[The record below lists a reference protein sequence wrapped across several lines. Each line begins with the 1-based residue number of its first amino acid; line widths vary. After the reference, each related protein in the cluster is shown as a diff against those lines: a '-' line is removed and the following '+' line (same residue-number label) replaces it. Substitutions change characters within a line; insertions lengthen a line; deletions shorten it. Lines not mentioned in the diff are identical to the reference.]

1 MRLPVSTPD
10 LVVGRLRSDIVS
22 GRLAPGEPLRQ
33 DEIARSFGVSHV
45 PVREAFLRLQAERLV
60 EIRPRRGAI
69 VAALSAAELEELNE
83 MRAALECC
91 ALRIAIP
98 KLTVGDLQ
106 KAAQALDRIDHQP
119 ERWAELNMAFHTHLY
134 AAAER
139 PRQLA
144 TILSLQR
151 SLERYVYYVYYQLK
165 MTNAFADSQREH
177 RKLLQLVERRKTD
190 EACALMNDH
199 ILEPWD
205 IVVSKLRES
214 GHA

>member
-1 MRLPVSTPD
+1 MKLPVSTPD
-10 LVVGRLRSDIVS
+10 LIARQLRGDIVS

-33 DEIARSFGVSHV
+33 DEIARSFGVSHI

-83 MRAALECC
+83 MRAALECG

-98 KLTVGDLQ
+98 KLTDTDLQ
-106 KAAQALDRIDHQP
+106 KAAQALERIDQHP
-119 ERWAELNMAFHTHLY
+119 ERWAELNTAFHTLLY
-134 AAAER
+134 APAER

-151 SLERYVYYVYYQLK
+151 SLERYVYYVYYKLK
-165 MTNAFADSQREH
+165 MTDAFTDSQGEH
-177 RKLLQLVERRKTD
+177 RKLLQLIERRRIED
-190 EACALMNDH
+190 ACSLLSDH
-199 ILEPWD
+199 ILEPWG
-205 IVVSKLRES
+205 IVVSKLREA

>member
-1 MRLPVSTPD
+1 MKLPPSTPD
-10 LVVGRLRSDIVS
+10 LIVGRLRSDIVS

-83 MRAALECC
+83 MRVALECC
-91 ALRIAIP
+91 ALRIATP
-98 KLTVGDLQ
+98 KFTDDDLQ
-106 KAAQALDRIDHQP
+106 KAAQVLDRIDQQP
-119 ERWAELNMAFHTHLY
+119 ERWAELNTAFHTLLY
-134 AAAER
+134 APAER

-151 SLERYVYYVYYQLK
+151 SLERYVYYVYYELK
-165 MTNAFADSQREH
+165 MTDAFTDSQREH
-177 RKLLQLVERRKTD
+177 RKLLKLIEARKVE
-190 EACALMNDH
+190 EACSLVNDH
-199 ILEPWD
+199 ILEPWG
-205 IVVSKLRES
+205 VVASKLRES

>member
-1 MRLPVSTPD
+1 VSTPE
-10 LVVGRLRSDIVS
+10 LITGKLRGDIVS

-33 DEIARSFGVSHV
+33 DEIARSFGVSHI

-83 MRAALECC
+83 MRAALECG

-98 KLTVGDLQ
+98 KFTDTDLQ
-106 KAAQALDRIDHQP
+106 KATQALDRIDQHP
-119 ERWAELNMAFHTHLY
+119 ERWAELNMAFHTLLY
-134 AAAER
+134 APAAR

-144 TILSLQR
+144 TILSLQH
-151 SLERYVYYVYYQLK
+151 SLERYVYYVYYRLK
-165 MTNAFADSQREH
+165 MTDAFTDSQREH
-177 RKLLQLVERRKTD
+177 RRLLQFIERRKTE
-190 EACALMNDH
+190 EACSLLSDH
-199 ILEPWD
+199 ILEPWG

>member
-1 MRLPVSTPD
+1 MKLPVSTPD
-10 LVVGRLRSDIVS
+10 LIVGKLRDDIVS

-33 DEIARSFGVSHV
+33 DEIARTFGVSHV

-69 VAALSAAELEELNE
+69 VASLSAAELEELNE
-83 MRAALECC
+83 MRAALECG

-98 KLTVGDLQ
+98 KLTDVDLQ
-106 KAAQALDRIDHQP
+106 KAAQVLDRIDREP
-119 ERWAELNMAFHTHLY
+119 ERWAELNTTFHTLLY

-151 SLERYVYYVYYQLK
+151 SLERYVYYVYYELK
-165 MTNAFADSQREH
+165 MTDAFADSQREH
-177 RKLLQLVERRKTD
+177 RKLLQLIERRKTA
-190 EACALMNDH
+190 EACSLVNDH
-199 ILEPWD
+199 ILEPWG
-205 IVVSKLRES
+205 IVVSKLREL

>member
-1 MRLPVSTPD
+1 MKLPVSTPD
-10 LVVGRLRSDIVS
+10 LIVGKLRDDIVS

-33 DEIARSFGVSHV
+33 DEIARTFGVSHV

-69 VAALSAAELEELNE
+69 VAELSAAELEELNE
-83 MRAALECC
+83 MRAALECG

-98 KLTVGDLQ
+98 KLTDSDLQ
-106 KAAQALDRIDHQP
+106 KATQALDRIDHQP
-119 ERWAELNMAFHTHLY
+119 ERWAELNTEFHTLLY
-134 AAAER
+134 TPAER

-151 SLERYVYYVYYQLK
+151 SLERYVYYVYYRLK
-165 MTNAFADSQREH
+165 MTDAFTDSQREH
-177 RKLLQLVERRKTD
+177 RKLLQLIERRKIE
-190 EACALMNDH
+190 EACSLLNDH
-199 ILEPWD
+199 ILEPWG

>member
-1 MRLPVSTPD
+1 
-10 LVVGRLRSDIVS
+10 
-22 GRLAPGEPLRQ
+22 
-33 DEIARSFGVSHV
+33 
-45 PVREAFLRLQAERLV
+45 
-60 EIRPRRGAI
+60 
-69 VAALSAAELEELNE
+69 
-83 MRAALECC
+83 
-91 ALRIAIP
+91 
-98 KLTVGDLQ
+98 
-106 KAAQALDRIDHQP
+106 
-119 ERWAELNMAFHTHLY
+119 MAFHTLLY

-199 ILEPWD
+199 ILEPWG